1 MLSSTDECHVR
12 RSVPDRTLGT
22 CASTFIIAAHRFAVR
37 DIFPSVV
44 AQLLFVKGPAV
55 VPTLGVG
62 PFSRRICEAGGTICV
77 YSACLVVFGCFF
89 YIGVISYGA
98 EP

>member
-1 MLSSTDECHVR
+1 MASAEKECFPPQA
-12 RSVPDRTLGT
+12 SVTLGT
-22 CASTFIIAAHRFAVR
+22 CASTFIIAVHRFAVR
-37 DIFPSVV
+37 DIYPSVV
-44 AQLLFVKGPAV
+44 AQLLFVQGPAV

-62 PFSRRICEAGGTICV
+62 PFRRRICEAGGTICV
-77 YSACLVVFGCFF
+77 YFACLVVFVFSFF